1 MPGRESSRTGT
12 HECAALPSIV
22 AAGNENGA
30 PQTVDIRPISAH
42 LRERD
47 GLCRDPQPGGHG
59 GRQRDT
65 GAGMLANE
73 QTDAQQRISLKLK
86 ERRSILTGAAALIF
100 QREFNPRE
108 NQMRTSLYKEAPTDF
123 AQRAGSDPHMSSAPL
138 ALKRVIRP
146 EEIRE
151 NLPAGQGGVGFLFHA
166 TDWDTL
172 SFSFHNVKHRNA
184 SFEEELWRTEP
195 FIASPIYSA
204 SQVIGANI
212 ACPVPLELWLGSPRG
227 IKRFR
232 ETQFFP
238 ALELAKQAGLN
249 MVAMGASTPYACNY
263 GALPR
268 HTKPPHITTGHA
280 ATAAMLK
287 DWAVH
292 CCNELDLE
300 FGKTKLALFGAA
312 GRLGTTVAKYML
324 YKDAPK
330 ELVLIDLP
338 DKANLLA
345 EQARELLAADLLGKT
360 RVSVHT
366 FSPDTPLPQFDG
378 AILASS
384 TSVPYLTAA
393 DLKRAQFW
401 IDDSHPRAASVE
413 AELASRDHTLYIE
426 CFARGP
432 AGLDTTFPFR
442 LPTTRDC
449 YTCFA
454 EGYAA
459 WQEGI
464 ASDFIIGSPPVW
476 SVSYTHGL
484 LKKYGFSVGPF
495 HGKDGSPIVLDA
507 QHRGKHELMGS

>member
-1 MPGRESSRTGT
+1 MFT
-12 HECAALPSIV
+12 SISNEIPTEF
-22 AAGNENGA
+22 AGAN
-30 PQTVDIRPISAH
+30 S
-42 LRERD
+42 
-47 GLCRDPQPGGHG
+47 GLCLDG
-59 GRQRDT
+59 
-65 GAGMLANE
+65 
-73 QTDAQQRISLKLK
+73 
-86 ERRSILTGAAALIF
+86 
-100 QREFNPRE
+100 
-108 NQMRTSLYKEAPTDF
+108 
-123 AQRAGSDPHMSSAPL
+123 APL
-138 ALKRVIRP
+138 ALKRHIYA
-146 EEIRE
+146 EEIRD
-151 NLPAGQGGVGFLFHA
+151 NLPAGQGGIGFLFHA

-172 SFSFHNVKHRNA
+172 SFSFHNVKHRSA
-184 SFEEELWRTEP
+184 SFEEELWRTRP
-195 FIASPIYSA
+195 FIASAIYSG
-204 SQVIGANI
+204 SQIIGANI

-238 ALELAKQAGLN
+238 ALELAKEAGLN

-268 HTKPPHITTGHA
+268 PTKPPHITTGHA

-287 DWAVH
+287 DWAMH
-292 CCNELDLE
+292 CCNEVDLE
-300 FGKTKLALFGAA
+300 FGKTKLAVFGAA
-312 GRLGTTVAKYML
+312 GRLGGTVAKYVL

-338 DKANLLA
+338 DKVNLLN
-345 EQARELLAADLLGKT
+345 EQAKELLATDLLGKT
-360 RVSVHT
+360 RISVHT

-393 DLKRAQFW
+393 DLKRARFW

-413 AELASRDHTLYIE
+413 AELASRGHTLYIE

-432 AGLDTTFPFR
+432 AGLNTAFPFR
-442 LPTTRDC
+442 LPSSRDC

-484 LKKYGFSVGPF
+484 LKRYGFTVGPF
-495 HGKDGSPIVLDA
+495 HGKNGSPI
-507 QHRGKHELMGS
+507 ELETRHSRNAELVGS

>member
-1 MPGRESSRTGT
+1 MGT
-12 HECAALPSIV
+12 SLQNEISTIDDRRSTTSLPSS
-22 AAGNENGA
+22 G
-30 PQTVDIRPISAH
+30 
-42 LRERD
+42 
-47 GLCRDPQPGGHG
+47 
-59 GRQRDT
+59 
-65 GAGMLANE
+65 
-73 QTDAQQRISLKLK
+73 
-86 ERRSILTGAAALIF
+86 
-100 QREFNPRE
+100 
-108 NQMRTSLYKEAPTDF
+108 
-123 AQRAGSDPHMSSAPL
+123 APL
-138 ALKRVIRP
+138 ALKHTIHPEQIRD
-146 EEIRE
+146 

-172 SFSFHNVKHRNA
+172 SFSFHNVKTRNE
-184 SFEEELWRTEP
+184 SFEEELWRTKP
-195 FIASPIYSA
+195 FIASPIYSG
-204 SQVIGANI
+204 SQMIGANI

-238 ALELAKQAGLN
+238 ALELARQAGLN

-268 HTKPPHITTGHA
+268 QTKPPHITTGHA

-287 DWAVH
+287 DWAMH

-300 FGKTKLALFGAA
+300 FGNTKLALFGAA
-312 GRLGTTVAKYML
+312 GRLGTTVAKYLL
-324 YKDAPK
+324 YKEAPK

-338 DKANLLA
+338 DKVNLLA
-345 EQARELLAADLLGKT
+345 DQARELMAADLLGRTK
-360 RVSVHT
+360 VSVHT
-366 FSPDTPLPQFDG
+366 FSPDTALPQFDG

-384 TSVPYLTAA
+384 TSVPYLTAS
-393 DLKRAQFW
+393 DLKRARFW

-413 AELASRDHTLYIE
+413 AELASRGHTLYIE

-432 AGLDTTFPFR
+432 AGLDSRFPFR
-442 LPTTRDC
+442 LPSTRDC

-476 SVSYTHGL
+476 SVSYTHSL
-484 LKKYGFSVGPF
+484 LKKYGFTVGPF
-495 HGKDGSPIVLDA
+495 HGKDGSAINLDLGVTA
-507 QHRGKHELMGS
+507 TMN

>member
-1 MPGRESSRTGT
+1 MMKSFHNDIPAGFDE
-12 HECAALPSIV
+12 PS
-22 AAGNENGA
+22 N
-30 PQTVDIRPISAH
+30 S
-42 LRERD
+42 
-47 GLCRDPQPGGHG
+47 GL
-59 GRQRDT
+59 
-65 GAGMLANE
+65 N
-73 QTDAQQRISLKLK
+73 
-86 ERRSILTGAAALIF
+86 
-100 QREFNPRE
+100 
-108 NQMRTSLYKEAPTDF
+108 Y
-123 AQRAGSDPHMSSAPL
+123 SSAPL
-138 ALKRVIRP
+138 ALKRTIHP

-151 NLPAGQGGVGFLFHA
+151 NLPRGQGGIGFLFHA
-166 TDWDTL
+166 TDWETL
-172 SFSFHNVKHRNA
+172 SFSFHNVKRRSA
-184 SFEEELWRTEP
+184 SFEEELWSTKP
-195 FIASPIYSA
+195 FIASPIYA
-204 SQVIGANI
+204 GSQVIGANI

-232 ETQFFP
+232 EAQFFP
-238 ALELAKQAGLN
+238 ALELARQAGLN

-263 GALPR
+263 GTLPR
-268 HTKPPHITTGHA
+268 PIKPPHITTGHA

-287 DWAVH
+287 DWAMH
-292 CCNELDLE
+292 CCNELGLE

-312 GRLGTTVAKYML
+312 GRLGTTVAKYVL

-338 DKANLLA
+338 DKVNLLK
-345 EQARELLAADLLGKT
+345 EQASELLAADLLGRVK
-360 RVSVHT
+360 VSVHT

-384 TSVPYLTAA
+384 TSVPYLCAA

-413 AELASRDHTLYIE
+413 AELASRGETLYIE

-432 AGLDTTFPFR
+432 AGLNTAFPFR
-442 LPTTRDC
+442 LPSTRDC

-464 ASDFIIGSPPVW
+464 ASDFIVGSPPVW

-495 HGKDGSPIVLDA
+495 HGKNGSPIVLDA
-507 QHRGKHELMGS
+507 QHNTQPELAGT

>member
-1 MPGRESSRTGT
+1 M
-12 HECAALPSIV
+12 A
-22 AAGNENGA
+22 
-30 PQTVDIRPISAH
+30 
-42 LRERD
+42 
-47 GLCRDPQPGGHG
+47 
-59 GRQRDT
+59 
-65 GAGMLANE
+65 
-73 QTDAQQRISLKLK
+73 
-86 ERRSILTGAAALIF
+86 
-100 QREFNPRE
+100 
-108 NQMRTSLYKEAPTDF
+108 TSLYNEPSISEDGRSTSRPP
-123 AQRAGSDPHMSSAPL
+123 QSGAPL
-138 ALKRVIRP
+138 TLKHALHPEQIRD
-146 EEIRE
+146 
-151 NLPAGQGGVGFLFHA
+151 NLPARQGGVGFLFHA

-172 SFSFHNVKHRNA
+172 SFSFHNVKARNA
-184 SFEEELWRTEP
+184 SFEEELWRTRP
-195 FIASPIYSA
+195 FIASPIYSG
-204 SQVIGANI
+204 SQMIGANI

-238 ALELAKQAGLN
+238 ALELARQAGLN

-268 HTKPPHITTGHA
+268 QIKPPHITTGHA

-287 DWAVH
+287 DWAIH

-312 GRLGTTVAKYML
+312 GRLGTTVAKYLL
-324 YKDAPK
+324 YKEAPR

-338 DKANLLA
+338 DKASLLA
-345 EQARELLAADLLGKT
+345 DQARDLMAADLLGHTK
-360 RVSVHT
+360 VSVHT
-366 FSPDTPLPQFDG
+366 FSPDRPLPQFDG

-384 TSVPYLTAA
+384 TSVPYLSAA
-393 DLKRAQFW
+393 DLKRARFW

-413 AELASRDHTLYIE
+413 AELASRGHTLYIE

-432 AGLDTTFPFR
+432 AGLDSRFPFR
-442 LPTTRDC
+442 LPSTRDC

-495 HGKDGSPIVLDA
+495 HGKDGSAINLDLRVTA
-507 QHRGKHELMGS
+507 NMN

>member
-1 MPGRESSRTGT
+1 MTPI
-12 HECAALPSIV
+12 HNDI
-22 AAGNENGA
+22 AAGF
-30 PQTVDIRPISAH
+30 D
-42 LRERD
+42 ER
-47 GLCRDPQPGGHG
+47 
-59 GRQRDT
+59 
-65 GAGMLANE
+65 
-73 QTDAQQRISLKLK
+73 IYSSLNL
-86 ERRSILTGAAALIF
+86 
-100 QREFNPRE
+100 N
-108 NQMRTSLYKEAPTDF
+108 
-123 AQRAGSDPHMSSAPL
+123 SAPL
-138 ALKRVIRP
+138 ELKRIIHP

-151 NLPAGQGGVGFLFHA
+151 NLPAGRGGIGFLFHA

-172 SFSFHNVKHRNA
+172 AFSFHNVKHRSA
-184 SFEEELWRTEP
+184 SFEEELWRTRP
-195 FIASPIYSA
+195 FIASAIYQG

-212 ACPVPLELWLGSPRG
+212 ACPVPLELWLGSARG

-232 ETQFFP
+232 EAQFFP
-238 ALELAKQAGLN
+238 ALELARQAGLT

-268 HTKPPHITTGHA
+268 PTRPPHITTGHA

-287 DWAVH
+287 DWAMH
-292 CCNELDLE
+292 CCNEVGLE
-300 FGKTKLALFGAA
+300 FGNTKLALFGAA
-312 GRLGTTVAKYML
+312 GRLGTTVAKYVL
-324 YKDAPK
+324 YKDAPR

-338 DKANLLA
+338 DKLNLLR
-345 EQARELLAADLLGKT
+345 EQASELLAADLLGRVK
-360 RVSVHT
+360 VSVHT

-413 AELASRDHTLYIE
+413 AELASRGETLYIE

-432 AGLDTTFPFR
+432 AGLNTAFPFR
-442 LPTTRDC
+442 LPSTRDC

-464 ASDFIIGSPPVW
+464 ASDFIVGSPPVW
-476 SVSYTHGL
+476 SVSYTHSL
-484 LKKYGFSVGPF
+484 LRKYGFSVGPL
-495 HGKDGSPIVLDA
+495 HGKNGLSIVREAQQSALPEPVGS
-507 QHRGKHELMGS
+507 

>member
-1 MPGRESSRTGT
+1 
-12 HECAALPSIV
+12 
-22 AAGNENGA
+22 
-30 PQTVDIRPISAH
+30 
-42 LRERD
+42 
-47 GLCRDPQPGGHG
+47 
-59 GRQRDT
+59 
-65 GAGMLANE
+65 
-73 QTDAQQRISLKLK
+73 
-86 ERRSILTGAAALIF
+86 
-100 QREFNPRE
+100 
-108 NQMRTSLYKEAPTDF
+108 MRTSVQQLALTGLEEPASPILHAT
-123 AQRAGSDPHMSSAPL
+123 SAPL
-138 ALKRVIRP
+138 ALKNTIHPEQIRDS
-146 EEIRE
+146 
-151 NLPAGQGGVGFLFHA
+151 LPAGQGGIGFLFHA

-172 SFSFHNVKHRNA
+172 SFSFHNVKTRNTA
-184 SFEEELWRTEP
+184 FEEELWKTRP
-195 FIASPIYSA
+195 FIASPIYQG

-238 ALELAKQAGLN
+238 ALELARQAGLN

-268 HTKPPHITTGHA
+268 PVKPPHITTGHA

-300 FGKTKLALFGAA
+300 FGNTRLALFGAA
-312 GRLGTTVAKYML
+312 GRLGTTVAKYLL
-324 YKDAPK
+324 YKDVPK
-330 ELVLIDLP
+330 ELILIDLP
-338 DKANLLA
+338 DKVNLLK
-345 EQARELLAADLLGKT
+345 EQARELLAADLLART
-360 RVSVHT
+360 RISVHT
-366 FSPDTPLPQFDG
+366 FSPDTPLPKFDG

-413 AELASRDHTLYIE
+413 AELASRGHTLYIE

-432 AGLDTTFPFR
+432 AGLNTLFPFR
-442 LPTTRDC
+442 LPSTRDC

-495 HGKDGSPIVLDA
+495 HGKDGSPIVRESHQRD
-507 QHRGKHELMGS
+507 RHELIGS

>member
-1 MPGRESSRTGT
+1 MTTSVQQEGLTD
-12 HECAALPSIV
+12 SI
-22 AAGNENGA
+22 E
-30 PQTVDIRPISAH
+30 
-42 LRERD
+42 
-47 GLCRDPQPGGHG
+47 
-59 GRQRDT
+59 
-65 GAGMLANE
+65 
-73 QTDAQQRISLKLK
+73 
-86 ERRSILTGAAALIF
+86 
-100 QREFNPRE
+100 
-108 NQMRTSLYKEAPTDF
+108 
-123 AQRAGSDPHMSSAPL
+123 RAGLHLHRNRAPL
-138 ALKRVIRP
+138 ALKHTIHP
-146 EEIRE
+146 EEIRD
-151 NLPAGQGGVGFLFHA
+151 NLPQGQGGIGFMFHA

-172 SFSFHNVKHRNA
+172 SFSFHNVKERNA
-184 SFEEELWRTEP
+184 SFEEELWNTKP
-195 FIASPIYSA
+195 FIASPIYSG
-204 SQVIGANI
+204 SQIIGANI
-212 ACPVPLELWLGSPRG
+212 ACPVPLEMWLGSPRG

-238 ALELAKQAGLN
+238 ALELARQAGLN

-268 HTKPPHITTGHA
+268 HIKPPHITTGHA

-287 DWAVH
+287 DWAIH

-300 FGKTKLALFGAA
+300 YGKTRLALFGAA
-312 GRLGTTVAKYML
+312 GRLGTTVAKYAL

-338 DKANLLA
+338 DKVNLLK
-345 EQARELLAADLLGKT
+345 EQAKELLASDLLGKS

-378 AILASS
+378 AILTSS
-384 TSVPYLTAA
+384 TSVPYLTAS

-432 AGLDTTFPFR
+432 AALDTRFPFR

-454 EGYAA
+454 EGYSA

-464 ASDFIIGSPPVW
+464 ASDFIVGSPPVW

-484 LKKYGFSVGPF
+484 LKTYGFSVGPF
-495 HGKDGSPIVLDA
+495 HGKNGSPIILGT
-507 QHRGKHELMGS
+507 QHSGEHELMGS

>member
-1 MPGRESSRTGT
+1 
-12 HECAALPSIV
+12 
-22 AAGNENGA
+22 
-30 PQTVDIRPISAH
+30 
-42 LRERD
+42 
-47 GLCRDPQPGGHG
+47 
-59 GRQRDT
+59 
-65 GAGMLANE
+65 
-73 QTDAQQRISLKLK
+73 
-86 ERRSILTGAAALIF
+86 
-100 QREFNPRE
+100 
-108 NQMRTSLYKEAPTDF
+108 MRTSPQQEITIDF
-123 AQRAGSDPHMSSAPL
+123 DEQANSSLHPNSAPL
-138 ALKRVIRP
+138 TLKHTIHP
-146 EEIRE
+146 EEIRD
-151 NLPAGQGGVGFLFHA
+151 NLSAGQGGIGFLFHA

-172 SFSFHNVKHRNA
+172 SFSFHNVKRRNA
-184 SFEEELWRTEP
+184 SFEEELWKAKP
-195 FIASPIYSA
+195 FIASPIYSG

-238 ALELAKQAGLN
+238 ALELARRAGLS

-280 ATAAMLK
+280 ATASMLK
-287 DWAVH
+287 DWAIH

-312 GRLGTTVAKYML
+312 GRLGVTAAKYLL

-338 DKANLLA
+338 DKVNLLK
-345 EQARELLAADLLGKT
+345 EQAKELLATDLLGRT
-360 RVSVHT
+360 RVSIHT

-378 AILASS
+378 AILVSS
-384 TSVPYLTAA
+384 TSVPYLTAS

-401 IDDSHPRAASVE
+401 IDDSHPRAASIE
-413 AELASRDHTLYIE
+413 AELASRAHTLYIE

-432 AGLDTTFPFR
+432 AGLNTVFFFIVTSTSDF
-442 LPTTRDC
+442 

-495 HGKDGSPIVLDA
+495 HGKDGSTIARSTL
-507 QHRGKHELMGS
+507 HRGKHELIGS

>member
-1 MPGRESSRTGT
+1 MRT
-12 HECAALPSIV
+12 S
-22 AAGNENGA
+22 
-30 PQTVDIRPISAH
+30 
-42 LRERD
+42 
-47 GLCRDPQPGGHG
+47 
-59 GRQRDT
+59 
-65 GAGMLANE
+65 
-73 QTDAQQRISLKLK
+73 
-86 ERRSILTGAAALIF
+86 F
-100 QREFNPRE
+100 QREVLTESNDQHGLPLHR
-108 NQMRTSLYKEAPTDF
+108 N
-123 AQRAGSDPHMSSAPL
+123 SAPL
-138 ALKRVIRP
+138 ALKHVIQP
-146 EEIRE
+146 EEIRD
-151 NLPAGQGGVGFLFHA
+151 NLPQGQGGIGFMFHA

-172 SFSFHNVKHRNA
+172 SFSFHNVKPRDA
-184 SFEEELWRTEP
+184 LFEEELWNTKP
-195 FIASPIYSA
+195 FIASPIYQGT
-204 SQVIGANI
+204 QVIGANI
-212 ACPVPLELWLGSPRG
+212 ACPVPLEMWLGSPRG

-238 ALELAKQAGLN
+238 ALELARRAGLN

-268 HTKPPHITTGHA
+268 PVKPPHITTGHA

-292 CCNELDLE
+292 CCNEVGLE
-300 FGKTKLALFGAA
+300 FGNTKLALFGAA
-312 GRLGTTVAKYML
+312 GRLGTTVAKYVL

-338 DKANLLA
+338 DKVNLLRD
-345 EQARELLAADLLGKT
+345 QAQELLASDLLGKSK
-360 RVSVHT
+360 VSIHT

-378 AILASS
+378 AILTSS

-401 IDDSHPRAASVE
+401 IDDSHPRAASVD
-413 AELASRDHTLYIE
+413 AELASREHTLYIE

-432 AGLDTTFPFR
+432 AGLDTKFPFR

-454 EGYAA
+454 EGYSA

-476 SVSYTHGL
+476 SVSYTHSL
-484 LKKYGFSVGPF
+484 LKQYGFAVGPF
-495 HGKDGSPIVLDA
+495 HGKNGSPIILGT
-507 QHRGKHELMGS
+507 QHSGEHELMGS

>member
-1 MPGRESSRTGT
+1 
-12 HECAALPSIV
+12 
-22 AAGNENGA
+22 
-30 PQTVDIRPISAH
+30 
-42 LRERD
+42 
-47 GLCRDPQPGGHG
+47 
-59 GRQRDT
+59 
-65 GAGMLANE
+65 
-73 QTDAQQRISLKLK
+73 
-86 ERRSILTGAAALIF
+86 
-100 QREFNPRE
+100 
-108 NQMRTSLYKEAPTDF
+108 MRTSFHREVLTDSN
-123 AQRAGSDPHMSSAPL
+123 AQHGLQLHQNSAPL
-138 ALKRVIRP
+138 ALKNVIQP
-146 EEIRE
+146 EEIRD
-151 NLPAGQGGVGFLFHA
+151 NLPQGQGGIGFMFHA

-172 SFSFHNVKHRNA
+172 SFSFHNVKPRDTL
-184 SFEEELWRTEP
+184 FEEELWNTKP
-195 FIASPIYSA
+195 FIASPIYQGT
-204 SQVIGANI
+204 QVIGANI
-212 ACPVPLELWLGSPRG
+212 ACPVPLEMWLGSPRG

-238 ALELAKQAGLN
+238 ALELARQAGLN

-268 HTKPPHITTGHA
+268 PVKPPHITTGHA

-292 CCNELDLE
+292 CCAEVGLE
-300 FGKTKLALFGAA
+300 FGNTKLALFGAA
-312 GRLGTTVAKYML
+312 GRLGTTVAKYVL

-338 DKANLLA
+338 DKINLLRD
-345 EQARELLAADLLGKT
+345 QAQELLASDLLGKSK
-360 RVSVHT
+360 VSIHT

-378 AILASS
+378 AILTSS

-393 DLKRAQFW
+393 DLKQARFW
-401 IDDSHPRAASVE
+401 IDDSHPRAASVD

-432 AGLDTTFPFR
+432 AGLDTKFPFR

-454 EGYAA
+454 EGYSA

-476 SVSYTHGL
+476 SVSYTHSL
-484 LKKYGFSVGPF
+484 LKKYGFAVGPF
-495 HGKDGSPIVLDA
+495 HGKNGSPIILGT
-507 QHRGKHELMGS
+507 QHSGEHELMGS

>member
-1 MPGRESSRTGT
+1 
-12 HECAALPSIV
+12 
-22 AAGNENGA
+22 
-30 PQTVDIRPISAH
+30 
-42 LRERD
+42 
-47 GLCRDPQPGGHG
+47 
-59 GRQRDT
+59 
-65 GAGMLANE
+65 
-73 QTDAQQRISLKLK
+73 
-86 ERRSILTGAAALIF
+86 
-100 QREFNPRE
+100 
-108 NQMRTSLYKEAPTDF
+108 MRTSLHKGISTDCD
-123 AQRAGSDPHMSSAPL
+123 GHGTLSLHSNSAPL
-138 ALKRVIRP
+138 ALKHTIHP
-146 EEIRE
+146 EEIRD
-151 NLPAGQGGVGFLFHA
+151 NLPANQGGIGFLFHA

-184 SFEEELWRTEP
+184 SFEEELWQTKP
-195 FIASPIYSA
+195 FIASPIYSG

-238 ALELAKQAGLN
+238 ALELARQAGLN

-287 DWAVH
+287 DWATH

-312 GRLGTTVAKYML
+312 GRLGTTVAKYLL

-338 DKANLLA
+338 DKVNLLT
-345 EQARELLAADLLGKT
+345 EQARELMAADLMRRT

-366 FSPDTPLPQFDG
+366 FSPDTPLPKFDG

-384 TSVPYLTAA
+384 TSVPYLTAS

-413 AELASRDHTLYIE
+413 AELASRGETLYIE

-432 AGLDTTFPFR
+432 AGLNTVFPFR
-442 LPTTRDC
+442 LPSTRDC

-464 ASDFIIGSPPVW
+464 ASDFIVGSPPVW

-495 HGKDGSPIVLDA
+495 HGKNGSTIALDA
-507 QHRGKHELMGS
+507 QLRSKHEMIGP

>member
-1 MPGRESSRTGT
+1 MKTSLLKEVSTQPEQ
-12 HECAALPSIV
+12 HAAL
-22 AAGNENGA
+22 NL
-30 PQTVDIRPISAH
+30 H
-42 LRERD
+42 L
-47 GLCRDPQPGGHG
+47 
-59 GRQRDT
+59 
-65 GAGMLANE
+65 N
-73 QTDAQQRISLKLK
+73 
-86 ERRSILTGAAALIF
+86 
-100 QREFNPRE
+100 
-108 NQMRTSLYKEAPTDF
+108 
-123 AQRAGSDPHMSSAPL
+123 SAPL
-138 ALKRVIRP
+138 ALKHTNHPEQIRD
-146 EEIRE
+146 
-151 NLPAGQGGVGFLFHA
+151 NLPGGHGGVGFLFHA

-184 SFEEELWRTEP
+184 AFEEELWNTRP
-195 FIASPIYSA
+195 FIASPIYSG

-212 ACPVPLELWLGSPRG
+212 ACPVPLEMWLGSPRG

-238 ALELAKQAGLN
+238 ALELARQAGLN

-287 DWAVH
+287 DWAIH
-292 CCNELDLE
+292 CCTELDLD
-300 FGKTKLALFGAA
+300 FGKSRLALFGAA
-312 GRLGTTVAKYML
+312 GRLGTTVAKYLL

-330 ELVLIDLP
+330 ELILIDLP
-338 DKANLLA
+338 DKVNLLTA
-345 EQARELLAADLLGKT
+345 QAKELLASDLLGKS

-384 TSVPYLTAA
+384 TSVPYLTAS
-393 DLKRAQFW
+393 DLRRAQFW

-413 AELASRDHTLYIE
+413 AELASRDETLYIE

-442 LPTTRDC
+442 LPSARDC

-454 EGYAA
+454 EGYSA

-476 SVSYTHGL
+476 SVSYTHSL

-495 HGKDGSPIVLDA
+495 HRKNGSPINLGT
-507 QHRGKHELMGS
+507 QQRSNPELMGS

>member
-1 MPGRESSRTGT
+1 MKTSLLKEVLNNSEE
-12 HECAALPSIV
+12 HAAL
-22 AAGNENGA
+22 NL
-30 PQTVDIRPISAH
+30 H
-42 LRERD
+42 L
-47 GLCRDPQPGGHG
+47 
-59 GRQRDT
+59 
-65 GAGMLANE
+65 N
-73 QTDAQQRISLKLK
+73 
-86 ERRSILTGAAALIF
+86 
-100 QREFNPRE
+100 
-108 NQMRTSLYKEAPTDF
+108 
-123 AQRAGSDPHMSSAPL
+123 SAPL
-138 ALKRVIRP
+138 ALKKTIHPEQIRD
-146 EEIRE
+146 
-151 NLPAGQGGVGFLFHA
+151 NLPAGHGGVGFLFHA

-184 SFEEELWRTEP
+184 SFEEELWNTKP
-195 FIASPIYSA
+195 FIASPIYSGT
-204 SQVIGANI
+204 QIIGANI
-212 ACPVPLELWLGSPRG
+212 ACPVPLEMWLGSPRG

-238 ALELAKQAGLN
+238 ALELARQAGLN

-300 FGKTKLALFGAA
+300 FGNTKLALFGAA
-312 GRLGTTVAKYML
+312 GRLGTTVAKYL
-324 YKDAPK
+324 PYKDAPK

-338 DKANLLA
+338 DKLNLLT
-345 EQARELLAADLLGKT
+345 EQAKELLASDLLGKS

-384 TSVPYLTAA
+384 TSVPYLTAS
-393 DLKRAQFW
+393 DLRRAQFW

-413 AELASRDHTLYIE
+413 AELASRGETLYIE

-442 LPTTRDC
+442 LPSTRDC

-454 EGYAA
+454 EGYSA

-476 SVSYTHGL
+476 SVSYTHSL

-495 HGKDGSPIVLDA
+495 HGKNGSPITLET
-507 QHRGKHELMGS
+507 QQNNKHELMGS

>member
-1 MPGRESSRTGT
+1 
-12 HECAALPSIV
+12 
-22 AAGNENGA
+22 
-30 PQTVDIRPISAH
+30 
-42 LRERD
+42 
-47 GLCRDPQPGGHG
+47 
-59 GRQRDT
+59 
-65 GAGMLANE
+65 
-73 QTDAQQRISLKLK
+73 
-86 ERRSILTGAAALIF
+86 
-100 QREFNPRE
+100 
-108 NQMRTSLYKEAPTDF
+108 MRTSFHREVLTDSNEQNGLQL
-123 AQRAGSDPHMSSAPL
+123 QRNSAPL
-138 ALKRVIRP
+138 ALKHVIHP
-146 EEIRE
+146 EEIRD
-151 NLPAGQGGVGFLFHA
+151 NLPQGQGGIGFMFHA

-172 SFSFHNVKHRNA
+172 SFSFHNVKQRDA
-184 SFEEELWRTEP
+184 LFEEELWNTKP
-195 FIASPIYSA
+195 FIASPIYQG

-212 ACPVPLELWLGSPRG
+212 ACPVPLEMWLGSPRG

-238 ALELAKQAGLN
+238 ALELARQAGLN

-268 HTKPPHITTGHA
+268 PIKPPHITTGHA

-300 FGKTKLALFGAA
+300 FGNTKLALFGAA
-312 GRLGTTVAKYML
+312 GRLGTTVAKYVL

-338 DKANLLA
+338 DKVNLLRD
-345 EQARELLAADLLGKT
+345 QAQELLASDLLGKSK
-360 RVSVHT
+360 VSIHT

-378 AILASS
+378 AILTSS

-401 IDDSHPRAASVE
+401 IDDSHPRAASVD

-432 AGLDTTFPFR
+432 AGLDTKFPFR

-454 EGYAA
+454 EGYSA

-476 SVSYTHGL
+476 SVSYTHSL
-484 LKKYGFSVGPF
+484 LKKYGFAVGPF
-495 HGKDGSPIVLDA
+495 HGKNGSPINLGT
-507 QHRGKHELMGS
+507 QHSGEHELMGS